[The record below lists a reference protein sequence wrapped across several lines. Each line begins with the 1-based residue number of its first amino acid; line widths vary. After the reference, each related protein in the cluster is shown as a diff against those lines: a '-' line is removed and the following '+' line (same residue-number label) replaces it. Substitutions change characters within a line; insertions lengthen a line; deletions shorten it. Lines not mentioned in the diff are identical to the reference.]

1 VLSPRGLCDV
11 VNLSCLEMVRE
22 GRAFMNDELGNHYWQ
37 SLLAKDSRKGQNL
50 ATSEKL
56 ELRLMTCEYASD
68 RVITAAICYL
78 PT

>member
-1 VLSPRGLCDV
+1 
-11 VNLSCLEMVRE
+11 
-22 GRAFMNDELGNHYWQ
+22 
-37 SLLAKDSRKGQNL
+37 LAKDSRKGQNL